1 MTSDGS
7 PDSPDA
13 GEQVAVA
20 PEETAMHVE
29 GSVADEAADELAAD
43 TDLGSAE
50 ADIRTEA
57 NQEIE
62 ETEEPETEKV
72 EES

>member
-20 PEETAMHVE
+20 PEEAAMHVE
-29 GSVADEAADELAAD
+29 ASVADEAADELAAD
-43 TDLGSAE
+43 VDLGTAE
-50 ADIRTEA
+50 PDVRAEA

-62 ETEEPETEKV
+62 ETETPETV